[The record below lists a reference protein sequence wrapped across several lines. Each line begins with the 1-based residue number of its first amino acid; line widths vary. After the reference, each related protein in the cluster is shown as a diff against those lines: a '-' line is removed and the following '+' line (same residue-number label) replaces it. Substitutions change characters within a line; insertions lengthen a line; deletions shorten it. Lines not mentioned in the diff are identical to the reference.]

1 MAFDPNKI
9 PEEECEDYIVDFGV
23 PTMIIE
29 TCPICHA
36 CKNQFLS
43 KKKGIDFECAVY
55 GKIPKKFYK
64 KDEEH
69 NFCNFYCKHF
79 KVNKET
85 CWYNI
90 IKDKIEET
98 YKL

>member
-1 MAFDPNKI
+1 MVKYLKSFI
-9 PEEECEDYIVDFGV
+9 
-23 PTMIIE
+23 
-29 TCPICHA
+29 
-36 CKNQFLS
+36 
-43 KKKGIDFECAVY
+43 
-55 GKIPKKFYK
+55 K

>member
-23 PTMIIE
+23 PTMIVVS
-29 TCPICHA
+29 CPICRA
-36 CKNQFLS
+36 CKNQVLS
-43 KKKGIDFECAVY
+43 EKKGIDFECTVY
-55 GKIPKKFYK
+55 GKIPKRFYK
-64 KDEEH
+64 TNEEH
-69 NFCNFYCKHF
+69 YYINFHCKHF

-90 IKDKIEET
+90 LKDKIEET

>member
-29 TCPICHA
+29 SCSLCDA
-36 CKNQFLS
+36 CKNKVLS
-43 KKKGIDFECAVY
+43 KKKGIDFECTVY
-55 GKIPKKFYK
+55 GKIPKKYNEL
-64 KDEEH
+64 DDNY

-85 CWYNI
+85 CSYNI
-90 IKDKIEET
+90 LKDKIEET